1 MVKVGLTKFNKC
13 IRREMKG
20 STGLSQSQIRR
31 KFKKA
36 AKKCGR
42 KIRKKR

>member
-1 MVKVGLTKFNKC
+1 MVKMGLTKFNKC
-13 IRREMKG
+13 IKREMRG
-20 STGLSQSQIRR
+20 SAGLSQSQIRS

-36 AKKCGR
+36 AKKCSR